1 MRSKRQIVT
10 YSATIILIYV
20 LWYIL
25 SLILGSNLLPD
36 PFIVFLRGFQEI
48 ATVDFWLHVEASSF
62 RLLAGLLIAFILA
75 VPAGLVLGSNPKLD
89 NLFAPLIYLGYPVP
103 KIVLMP
109 IIFVLFGLGDTGK
122 IVLLAMIVFF
132 QLLITTRDSARKIT
146 KEIMLSFQ
154 SLGGTH
160 WDYYLHVVWPVSLPG
175 VFTSLRI
182 GTGTAVAVLFFVESI
197 ATSRGLGAYIIDSW
211 GRADYATMFVGII
224 SLSIMGIVLYE
235 FFDLLER
242 NFSKWKIQQN
252 TNTLR

>member
-1 MRSKRQIVT
+1 MRRKRQILT
-10 YSATIILIYV
+10 YGATIVIIYV

-25 SLILGSNLLPD
+25 SLILGNNLLPD
-36 PFIVFLRGFQEI
+36 PFIVFCRGFQEI
-48 ATVDFWLHVEASSF
+48 ATVDFWLHVEASTF
-62 RLLAGLLIAFILA
+62 RLLAGLAIAFILA
-75 VPAGLVLGSNPKLD
+75 VPAGLILGSNSKLD

-109 IIFVLFGLGDTGK
+109 IIFVLFGLGDIGK
-122 IVLLAMIVFF
+122 IVLLTMIIFF

-146 KEIMLSFQ
+146 REITLSFQ
-154 SLGGTH
+154 SLGGTR
-160 WDYYLHVVWPVSLPG
+160 WSYYHHVVWPVSLPG

-224 SLSIMGIVLYE
+224 ALSTIGIIMYE
-235 FFDLLER
+235 FFDVLER
-242 NFSKWKIQQN
+242 KFCRWKTQ
-252 TNTLR
+252 

>member
-1 MRSKRQIVT
+1 MRRRQIVT
-10 YSATIILIYV
+10 YVVTIILIYV

-36 PFIVFLRGFQEI
+36 PFIVFARGFQEI
-48 ATVDFWLHVEASSF
+48 LTEPFWLHVEASVF
-62 RLLAGLLIAFILA
+62 RLLAGLVIAFILA
-75 VPAGLVLGSNPKLD
+75 VPAGLILGSNPKLD
-89 NLFAPLIYLGYPVP
+89 SLFAPLIYLGYPVP

-122 IVLLAMIVFF
+122 IVLITMIIFF
-132 QLLITTRDSARKIT
+132 QLLITTRDSARKIS
-146 KEIMLSFQ
+146 KEITLSFQ
-154 SLGGTH
+154 SLGGKRF
-160 WDYYLHVVWPVSLPG
+160 DYYRHVVWPVSLPG

-224 SLSIMGIVLYE
+224 ALSCIGILLYE
-235 FFDLLER
+235 FFDILER
-242 NFSKWKIQQN
+242 KYCKWKTQ
-252 TNTLR
+252 

>member
-1 MRSKRQIVT
+1 MSIKRQVIT

-48 ATVDFWLHVEASSF
+48 ATADFWLHVRASLF
-62 RLLAGLLIAFILA
+62 RLLTSLVIAFILA
-75 VPAGLVLGSNPKLD
+75 VPAGLILGVNQKLD

-122 IVLLAMIVFF
+122 IVLLTMIIFF

-146 KEIMLSFQ
+146 KEITLSFQ
-154 SLGGTH
+154 SLGGTRR
-160 WDYYLHVVWPVSLPG
+160 DYYQHIVWPVSLPG

-224 SLSIMGIVLYE
+224 ALSSIGIVLYE

-242 NFSKWKIQQN
+242 KFSKWKTQQN
-252 TNTLR
+252 TNIRR

>member
-1 MRSKRQIVT
+1 MRRKRQIIT
-10 YSATIILIYV
+10 YLVTIILIYV

-36 PFIVFLRGFQEI
+36 PFIVFGRGFQEI
-48 ATVDFWLHVEASSF
+48 VTTDFWLHVEASVF
-62 RLLAGLLIAFILA
+62 RLLAGLAIAFILA
-75 VPAGLVLGSNPKLD
+75 IPAGLILGSNPNLD

-122 IVLLAMIVFF
+122 IVLLTMIIFF

-146 KEIMLSFQ
+146 REITLSFQ
-154 SLGGTH
+154 SLGGTR
-160 WDYYLHVVWPVSLPG
+160 WDYYQHVVWPTSLPG

-224 SLSIMGIVLYE
+224 ALSTIGIMMYE

-242 NFSKWKIQQN
+242 NFCRWKTQ
-252 TNTLR
+252 